1 MMKFKHK
8 EHINSTNTILL
19 KSCHVLK
26 VFAGIQQNLY
36 YNCFNSKVEKP
47 DAIIEL
53 KLVSTI
59 HFNTI

>member
-1 MMKFKHK
+1 M
-8 EHINSTNTILL
+8 
-19 KSCHVLK
+19 HVLK

-36 YNCFNSKVEKP
+36 YNFFNSKVVKP

-53 KLVSTI
+53 KLVSTT